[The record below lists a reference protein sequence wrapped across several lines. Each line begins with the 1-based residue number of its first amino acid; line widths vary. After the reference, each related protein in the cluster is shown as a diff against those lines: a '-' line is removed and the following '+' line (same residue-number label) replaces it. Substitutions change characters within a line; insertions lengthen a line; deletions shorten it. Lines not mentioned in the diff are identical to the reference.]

1 MKHASDS
8 AEQQAAEDL
17 VRAVLSEQTGLSYV
31 EERIDFDG
39 EYIMIDAV
47 GRNVDGKAVELV
59 EIYAHQG
66 KLKGC
71 QLKKPTDDAAR
82 LMLAQTHVERKSG
95 KPKLRLAWCC
105 EEAVGQVQRGW
116 RGKALRSMNV
126 EISAIDIDNV
136 TIESIRKAQK
146 RQTR

>member
-8 AEQQAAEDL
+8 GEQLAVEDL
-17 VRAVLSEQTGLSYV
+17 VRAALGEQTGLSYS
-31 EERIDFDG
+31 EERINFDG

-66 KLKGC
+66 KLKGG

-82 LMLAQTHVERKSG
+82 LMLAQKHVKGKRS

-105 EEAVGQVQRGW
+105 DEAVGQVKRSW
-116 RGKALRSMNV
+116 RGKALESMGI
-126 EISAIDIDNV
+126 EISVIDLDPADV
-136 TIESIRKAQK
+136 ESIRTAQK
-146 RQTR
+146 RQKR